1 MKAQKFGLVLGVN
14 VAVACLV
21 LQGCKANKD
30 PRTGAGAPP
39 SRTAVTPLP
48 AAPEPAV
55 APEPVPPAST
65 VTTVT
70 VEPEPPAPPSQVK
83 TVKPLPPVA
92 QKPAV
97 APKHPAAPA
106 PAAPAAASF
115 VYTVKAGDQLFA
127 VSRRYNVR
135 MAAIRKANPGLNPD
149 RIRPGQKIVIPGV
162 TEAAVAHAAP
172 AKEAKDVKVLQASAP
187 VAANTV
193 APVKTKSSFKP
204 YAGPTKEYKVKSG
217 DSLGKIAYEHGIQI
231 RALKELNKLSKDAL
245 RVGQALLVPAEKVA
259 APAKEAKEAKA
270 EAAKDKKTA
279 AAKPA
284 PAAKESAKD
293 AKADAP
299 KKDAAAEAA
308 PAAAAEPEKAADE
321 AQKDAAEI
329 KDVVEA
335 AAAPAPAAGPTYTV
349 KEGDDLVSVAI
360 AWGINPS
367 SLMDLNDLKA
377 GDALKPG
384 QVLKLPAS
392 AKQAAQ

>member
-48 AAPEPAV
+48 AAPEPTV

-70 VEPEPPAPPSQVK
+70 VEPEPPAPPTQVK

-97 APKHPAAPA
+97 APKRPAAA
-106 PAAPAAASF
+106 PSAPAAASF

-135 MAAIRKANPGLNPD
+135 MAAITKANPGLNPD

-162 TEAAVAHAAP
+162 SEAAVAHAAP
-172 AKEAKDVKVLQASAP
+172 AKDAKVLQASAP

-245 RVGQALLVPAEKVA
+245 RVGQTLLVPAEKAA
-259 APAKEAKEAKA
+259 APAAKPAAKDAKA
-270 EAAKDKKTA
+270 EAAKDKKA

-284 PAAKESAKD
+284 PAAKEPAKD
-293 AKADAP
+293 AKADAQ
-299 KKDAAAEAA
+299 KKDAAAETA
-308 PAAAAEPEKAADE
+308 PAAAEPEKAADE